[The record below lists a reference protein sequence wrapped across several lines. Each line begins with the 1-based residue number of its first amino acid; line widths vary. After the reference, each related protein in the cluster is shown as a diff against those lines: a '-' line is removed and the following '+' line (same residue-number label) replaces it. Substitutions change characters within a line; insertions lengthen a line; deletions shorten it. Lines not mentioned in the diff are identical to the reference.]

1 MALCGRVSEVDAGLS
16 ERIQRFLQYSYHTRG
31 ATGGAEPQIL
41 KLLSVQLQNE
51 LQYARYKCLLSQTLK
66 KLLTLK
72 VLFIT
77 IFVIFVTFSFF
88 FFISFYIFKS
98 VKDALRC
105 VSRHCLV
112 RVGFLKRLIEQE
124 DLSTQHEQ
132 MPLGPLFRMSSDK
145 LT

>member
-1 MALCGRVSEVDAGLS
+1 MLALCGRVSEVDAGLS

-77 IFVIFVTFSFF
+77 ILLYFPSFLFLSYF
-88 FFISFYIFKS
+88 F
-98 VKDALRC
+98 L
-105 VSRHCLV
+105 HL
-112 RVGFLKRLIEQE
+112 
-124 DLSTQHEQ
+124 
-132 MPLGPLFRMSSDK
+132 
-145 LT
+145 